1 MTPGVETRVTFKIVT
16 SPLWLTL
23 SLGSILFLA
32 GAAAGETPGAA
43 LETWPRL
50 AALAPLAL
58 LSVLMLLDSI
68 HRVEMQSDGIR
79 VTSLAALVLGR
90 ISSLRRWQSDRSFR
104 LSWSAVDAVELRIPR
119 FQSPLRRHV
128 PRGWLL
134 AGSSGRVIRIPLG
147 HPQLPRVLALCR
159 RFVHPFFVHL
169 PVPDWEGKIPSRRAL
184 ERRVRTIVCDA
195 SVSPDYVAET
205 ARICLLWGNPK
216 QAERLMDLALASH
229 PAEESLLE
237 DYYRTMK
244 RLNQRDK
251 ALSALEKL
259 LALRSSPMDL
269 LEMAEMRHSQGDRK
283 GTTEYLL
290 QAAEH
295 PPSSDLAHF
304 LLGCLY
310 LQREGLEEAA
320 LEQWKK
326 GLERARHPQLLA
338 KLVEA
343 YRYHR
348 ALLTTPGFFERE
360 HRRLSRLSWGRKLGV
375 VGAVMVL
382 AAIAWWW
389 LAPASADPFPGRSG
403 TLLVLGGLLLIA
415 GAIVGRSGG
424 GPVNGR

>member
-1 MTPGVETRVTFKIVT
+1 MTSGAETRVTFKIIT

-23 SLGSILFLA
+23 SLGFMLFLA
-32 GAAAGETPGAA
+32 GAAAGESPASRP
-43 LETWPRL
+43 EVWPKL
-50 AALAPLAL
+50 AVLAPLVL
-58 LSVLMLLDSI
+58 VSLLMLLDSI

-79 VTSLAALVLGR
+79 VTSLAALLLGR
-90 ISSLRRWQSDRSFR
+90 ITALRRWQSDRSFK

-169 PVPDWEGKIPSRRAL
+169 PVPDWEGKIPTRRAL
-184 ERRVRTIVCDA
+184 ERRIRTIVCDA
-195 SVSPDYVAET
+195 SASAAYIAET
-205 ARICLLWGNPK
+205 SRVCLLWGNPS

-229 PAEESLLE
+229 PGREDLLD
-237 DYYRTMK
+237 DYYRMMK
-244 RLNQRDK
+244 RLGKRDK
-251 ALSALEKL
+251 AMGALEKL
-259 LALRSSPMDL
+259 LALRHSPMDL
-269 LEMAEMRHSQGDRK
+269 LEMAEMRHLQGDRK

-326 GLERARHPQLLA
+326 GLDRARHPQLLA

-360 HRRLSRLSWGRKLGV
+360 HKRLSRLSWGRKLGV
-375 VGAVMVL
+375 LGAVAVL
-382 AAIAWWW
+382 AGIAWWW
-389 LAPASADPFPGRSG
+389 LLPESAVPFPGRSG
-403 TLLVLGGLLLIA
+403 TLVILGGVFLVA
-415 GAIVGRSGG
+415 GAILGRIGRGSVSG
-424 GPVNGR
+424 R

>member
-1 MTPGVETRVTFKIVT
+1 MIPPADSRVTFKIVT

-23 SLGSILFLA
+23 SLAFILFLA
-32 GAAAGETPGAA
+32 GAAAGESPASRP
-43 LETWPRL
+43 EIWPKL
-50 AALAPLAL
+50 AALAPLIL
-58 LSVLMLLDSI
+58 FSVLMLLDSI

-79 VTSLAALVLGR
+79 VTSLAALLLGR
-90 ISSLRRWQSDRSFR
+90 FSALRRWQSDRSFK

-134 AGSSGRVIRIPLG
+134 AGSSGRVIRVPLG

-184 ERRVRTIVCDA
+184 ERRFRTIVCDA
-195 SVSPDYVAET
+195 SVTPAFMAET
-205 ARICLLWGNPK
+205 ARISLLWGNPS

-229 PAEESLLE
+229 PAEEALLD
-237 DYYRTMK
+237 DYYQMMK
-244 RLNQRDK
+244 RLGKRDK
-251 ALSALEKL
+251 ALAALEKL
-259 LALRSSPMDL
+259 LVLRHSPMDL

-290 QAAEH
+290 QAVEY

-310 LQREGLEEAA
+310 LQREGLEAAA
-320 LEQWKK
+320 LDQWKK
-326 GLERARHPQLLA
+326 GLDRARHPQLLA

-348 ALLTTPGFFERE
+348 ALLTSPGFFERE
-360 HRRLSRLSWGRKLGV
+360 HRRLRRLSWGRKLGV
-375 VGAVMVL
+375 LGAVAVL
-382 AAIAWWW
+382 AGITWWW
-389 LAPASADPFPGRSG
+389 LVPESALPFPGRSG
-403 TLLVLGGLLLIA
+403 TLLILGGLLLIA
-415 GAIVGRSGG
+415 GAVLGRIGR
-424 GPVNGR
+424 GPINGR